1 YLNPGNYNTGLA
13 NSGDVNTGAFISGDY
28 SNGAFWRGDHQGLVG
43 FSYAINI
50 PETPGHAEISIP
62 IDIPINGTIGDI
74 NTPRVRIPEFPL
86 NVYVFTPIHVGDVG
100 PIVLPPIRI
109 TGPTLTGNIG
119 GPTTSI
125 DIGIG
130 GTLGPAK
137 ITIIDIPAA
146 PGFGNST
153 TSPSSG
159 FFNSGD
165 GSVSGFGN
173 FGDHTSGLVNFGSGN
188 SGAQNVGA
196 LQSGLANLGDTVSG
210 A

>member
-1 YLNPGNYNTGLA
+1 
-13 NSGDVNTGAFISGDY
+13 
-28 SNGAFWRGDHQGLVG
+28 VG

-210 A
+210 AFNTGLGVPAHVS